1 MLQAAHQLR
10 QYAIRGKIPAPILW
24 TRESLIGGTIPPR
37 MMLPVIAWMS
47 YWLAK
52 PELRVMKS
60 LVDPARTSIDVGA
73 NIGVHTYFLAR
84 WSQQVYAYEPN
95 PGLAAFLRRSC
106 ARNVTLSPLAL
117 SDRVGKATL
126 NVPVIAGRAADP
138 YASLDDHVA
147 ELVDDGG
154 AIRRLEI
161 STDRLDSFDFSNVG
175 FIKIDVEGHEAS
187 VIAGATATLRRE
199 RPTLLVEIN
208 QLHHRGDIRDV
219 FEQVMALGYEAR
231 FLFGT
236 ELKPIDAFSVEAHQR
251 LPLVDQ
257 RAGPFVENFVFTPTE
272 R

>member
-1 MLQAAHQLR
+1 M
-10 QYAIRGKIPAPILW
+10 
-24 TRESLIGGTIPPR
+24 
-37 MMLPVIAWMS
+37 
-47 YWLAK
+47 
-52 PELRVMKS
+52 
-60 LVDPARTSIDVGA
+60 
-73 NIGVHTYFLAR
+73 
-84 WSQQVYAYEPN
+84 
-95 PGLAAFLRRSC
+95 
-106 ARNVTLSPLAL
+106 
-117 SDRVGKATL
+117 
-126 NVPVIAGRAADP
+126 PVIAGRAADP

-154 AIRRLEI
+154 AIRRHEI

-187 VIAGATATLRRE
+187 VIAGATETLRRE